1 MKQASNTDKL
11 TPKSLSCL
19 NHLKHGSTSK
29 TLFLK
34 DEDPEEFFA
43 LLENLFLQY
52 APNFDHD
59 AALVTRAAHD
69 FWIMLRRERTV
80 DAYEKALHTRKPDP
94 TYWVQPDLHEMHL
107 FDRYKTEAARAY
119 TRSLK
124 NLQTIQKMARDEQR
138 SQQLF
143 EREKQKLAM
152 DLLRW
157 QQMQRQNEAAEI
169 AESFIEE
176 KPVIVDEQGPH
187 IPQDLYV
194 SMQDGITHI
203 FDTVPSNDEVHRI
216 IAEANQLPTPP
227 THIVR
232 TYIFAGLIPPTYQ
245 WLITEESQRTAKDQE
260 IRKTLSF
267 DEWRKLAAKE

>member
-1 MKQASNTDKL
+1 MKQASDTKL

-34 DEDPEEFFA
+34 DENPEEFFA
-43 LLENLFLQY
+43 LLENFFLQHQ
-52 APNFDHD
+52 PNFDHD

-69 FWIMLRRERTV
+69 MWIMLRRERTV

-107 FDRYKTEAARAY
+107 FDRYKTEASRAY
-119 TRSLK
+119 GRSLK

-216 IAEANQLPTPP
+216 ISEANQHPTPP

-260 IRKTLSF
+260 IRKPLSF

>member
-1 MKQASNTDKL
+1 MKQASDTKL

-34 DEDPEEFFA
+34 DENPEEFFA
-43 LLENLFLQY
+43 LLENFFLQHQ
-52 APNFDHD
+52 PNFDHD

-94 TYWVQPDLHEMHL
+94 TYWVQPDLHEMKL
-107 FDRYKTEAARAY
+107 FDRYKTEASRAY

-216 IAEANQLPTPP
+216 ISEANQHPTPP

-245 WLITEESQRTAKDQE
+245 WLITEDAQRTAKDQE
-260 IRKTLSF
+260 IRKLLSF

>member
-1 MKQASNTDKL
+1 MKQASDTKL

-34 DEDPEEFFA
+34 DENPEEFFA

-59 AALVTRAAHD
+59 AALVARAAHD

-80 DAYEKALHTRKPDP
+80 DAYEKALHARKPDP

-107 FDRYKTEAARAY
+107 FDRYKTEASRAY

-152 DLLRW
+152 DVIRW

-169 AESFIEE
+169 AESFIEP
-176 KPVIVDEQGPH
+176 KDVVAGEQGPH
-187 IPQDLYV
+187 IPQDVYV
-194 SMQDGITHI
+194 AMQDGITHI
-203 FDTVPSNDEVHRI
+203 FDMAPTNDEVNRI
-216 IAEANQLPTPP
+216 IAEADQHATPP

-232 TYIFAGLIPPTYQ
+232 TYIFAGVIPPTYQ
-245 WLITEESQRTAKDQE
+245 WLITDEAQRTALDQE
-260 IRKTLSF
+260 IRKPLSF
-267 DEWRKLAAKE
+267 SEWRKLAAKE

>member
-1 MKQASNTDKL
+1 MKQASDPKL

-34 DEDPEEFFA
+34 DENPEEFFA
-43 LLENLFLQY
+43 LLENFFLQHQ
-52 APNFDHD
+52 PNFDHD

-69 FWIMLRRERTV
+69 MWIMLRRERTV

-107 FDRYKTEAARAY
+107 FDRYKTEASRAY
-119 TRSLK
+119 GRSLK

-245 WLITEESQRTAKDQE
+245 WLITEESQRTAKDLE
-260 IRKTLSF
+260 IRKRLSF

>member
-1 MKQASNTDKL
+1 MKQASDTKL

-34 DEDPEEFFA
+34 DENPEEFFA
-43 LLENLFLQY
+43 LLEDFFLQHQP
-52 APNFDHD
+52 AFDHD

-69 FWIMLRRERTV
+69 MWIMLRRERNV

-107 FDRYKTEAARAY
+107 FDRYKTESARAY

-143 EREKQKLAM
+143 EREKHKLAM
-152 DLLRW
+152 DVIRW

-187 IPQDLYV
+187 IPQDVYV
-194 SMQDGITHI
+194 AMQDGITHI
-203 FDTVPSNDEVHRI
+203 FDMAPTNDEMHRI
-216 IAEANQLPTPP
+216 ISETSQLPVPP

-232 TYIFAGLIPPTYQ
+232 TYLFAGLIPPTYH
-245 WLITEESQRTAKDQE
+245 WLITEDAQRTAKDQE
-260 IRKTLSF
+260 IRKFLSF